1 MVEDQSRVG
10 TLERQ
15 AQILKEE
22 IGNLKERLDC
32 SNVTVNSLK
41 LEITQR
47 DYAYKH
53 KCDELIRMQDLVS
66 KQHLTYFCQEFWFHL

>member
-1 MVEDQSRVG
+1 MG

-22 IGNLKERLDC
+22 IGNLRERLDC

-53 KCDELIRMQDLVS
+53 KCDELVRMQDLVS
-66 KQHLTYFCQEFWFHL
+66 SILLTFIKSFGSACSDRT